1 MLNYIIID
9 ALKSLKTEIERYEKE
24 MKGKSGYYRKALQEQ
39 CRFTFL
45 KGIDILLLSRPEDV
59 SEEVKDWF
67 LGRTTKKPFIIRKEV
82 QKKLKKRGIII
93 NIIKKIIK

>member
-9 ALKSLKTEIERYEKE
+9 ALKSLKADIEQYEKQ
-24 MKGKSGYYRKALQEQ
+24 MKGRKGYYRKALQEQ

-67 LGRTTKKPFIIRKEV
+67 LGRPSKKPFTIEKEV
-82 QKKLKKRGIII
+82 LKKLEKRGIIS